1 VTQLVR
7 AKITAFAGSPGGTE
21 GEYTFTIQVEEGGG
35 VVTYSGVQPE
45 NLPFWGTTVQVD
57 PAKLVGTI
65 IMAQMTRPQNIIECW
80 FIVPPMVADCGQ
92 QPPSPGT
99 MTDIE
104 RMRQGI
110 PAVSPSDTGNTAPEG
125 GGPI

>member
-1 VTQLVR
+1 MTSLVR

-35 VVTYSGVQPE
+35 VVTYSGIQPE

-99 MTDIE
+99 MQEIE
-104 RMRQGI
+104 QRRQNLST
-110 PAVSPSDTGNTAPEG
+110 VSIAGNDSTTGSAS
-125 GGPI
+125 